1 MDTFINSLL
10 LKVHSSS
17 YTLKLKIVSTICSKA
32 EIFRKMFFL
41 FHTKISMD
49 WLRIS
54 IIRKLY
60 TSSDGKQREFNVNKG
75 ISENRIE
82 TGSLNL
88 ESGFTE
94 ARRET
99 GKML

>member
-1 MDTFINSLL
+1 MKRQRFLG
-10 LKVHSSS
+10 KW
-17 YTLKLKIVSTICSKA
+17 
-32 EIFRKMFFL
+32 FFL

-60 TSSDGKQREFNVNKG
+60 TRSDGKQREFNVKKG

-82 TGSLNL
+82 TRSLNL

>member
-1 MDTFINSLL
+1 MEN
-10 LKVHSSS
+10 
-17 YTLKLKIVSTICSKA
+17 
-32 EIFRKMFFL
+32 
-41 FHTKISMD
+41 
-49 WLRIS
+49 
-54 IIRKLY
+54 
-60 TSSDGKQREFNVNKG
+60 REFNVKKG
-75 ISENRIE
+75 ISDNRIE